1 MKRSSIALFIALP
14 VLPLVFTSACG
25 EPPDGDAQ
33 AVVETNGAI
42 SSPPHKVPN
51 LGPTLVDFDT
61 SPSGAVAAGTL
72 VDTTYA
78 SQGVTFTCV
87 SCSSGHA
94 YAEPRAV
101 GNNAVTLFTPPSPPG
116 FDARFGAV
124 KSVFATP
131 ATSVSIQAIAVPT
144 AEYVVNPVAKP
155 FLEAFDASNNLLV
168 KVLYQ
173 PDYGDANYGTAQT
186 LTVTS
191 STASIAYVVF
201 SSQAPGND
209 TPVLGVFDNLRF
221 YSGPLV
227 GL

>member
-1 MKRSSIALFIALP
+1 MKRCLIALFL
-14 VLPLVFTSACG
+14 LPLTLAAACG
-25 EPPDGDAQ
+25 APPDGDA
-33 AVVETNGAI
+33 VDETSGAI

-61 SPSGAVAAGTL
+61 SPSGAVVAGAM
-72 VDTTYA
+72 VDTVYA
-78 SQGVTFTCV
+78 SQGVTFSCD

-101 GNNAVTLFTPPSPPG
+101 GNNAVTLFTPPSLAG

-124 KSVFATP
+124 KAVFATP
-131 ATSVSIQAIAVPT
+131 ASSVSIQAIAVPT
-144 AEYVVNPVAKP
+144 AEPVMNPVAKP

-168 KVLYQ
+168 KALYQ
-173 PDYGDANYGTAQT
+173 PNYGDANYGTAQT

-191 STASIAYVVF
+191 STASIAFVLF
-201 SSQAPGND
+201 SSQAPGTT